1 MLMGRVY
8 LIQEAKLIGIPR
20 FKVGATSKDNDN
32 RQRSYGKTRR
42 ELIIFKTEIPFLI
55 EKQIKKE
62 FNNRFKL
69 VAGTETFE
77 GNEDKMIEEF
87 DKICKKYN
95 CSEYINPSKVESVLK
110 SKPITKLYTF
120 KNDNY
125 QLTYYYKSD
134 VLTNWD
140 IGMDKTMPEKDMI
153 ELAIKNKNFI
163 VTKDGSNGMWY
174 LKGNE
179 NNFKNILYF
188 KNKLENDGK
197 KRNGLYSILI
207 EKIL

>member
-1 MLMGRVY
+1 MGRVY

-20 FKVGATSKDNDN
+20 FKVGATAKDNDN
-32 RQRSYGKTRR
+32 RQKSYGKTRR
-42 ELIIFKTEIPFLI
+42 ELMIFKTEIPFLI
-55 EKQIKKE
+55 EKEIKKE
-62 FNNRFKL
+62 FNNKFKL

-77 GNEDKMIEEF
+77 GNENNMIEEF

-95 CSEYINPSKVESVLK
+95 SSEYILSNSIKKTVLVK
-110 SKPITKLYTF
+110 TPIIKLYTF
-120 KNDNY
+120 QNDNY
-125 QLTYYYKSD
+125 KLTYYDRSD

-140 IGMDKTMPEKDMI
+140 IGMDKTISEKNMI

-197 KRNGLYSILI
+197 RRNGLYSILI